1 MKRLALIGLV
11 ALLQGCATF
20 SFQNIKDQIPS
31 FWDDNQSRS
40 VIDIR
45 QSVEKLNCK
54 EPHAPQVK
62 VIKDNIQWFI
72 LYSDS
77 KGTKDVL
84 TLVKPM
90 ESTVDDF
97 YKRSLEKQGTE
108 IYCDIKKKILT
119 TQSSTVAKTVIGRF

>member
-1 MKRLALIGLV
+1 MKRLVLIGMV

-20 SFQNIKDQIPS
+20 SFQDIKDQIPS

-54 EPHAPQVK
+54 ELHAPQVK

-108 IYCDIKKKILT
+108 VYCDIKKKILI

>member
-1 MKRLALIGLV
+1 MKKLLLVGLV

-72 LYSDS
+72 LYSNS

-119 TQSSTVAKTVIGRF
+119 TQSSAVAKTVIGRF

>member
-1 MKRLALIGLV
+1 MKRLILIGLV

-54 EPHAPQVK
+54 EAHAAQVK
-62 VIKDNIQWFI
+62 VIKDNIQWFV
-72 LYSDS
+72 LYSES
-77 KGTKDVL
+77 KGTKDVI

-108 IYCDIKKKILT
+108 IYCDIKKKILI
-119 TQSSTVAKTVIGRF
+119 TQSSAVAKTVIGRF

>member
-1 MKRLALIGLV
+1 MKRLLVIGMV

-31 FWDDNQSRS
+31 FWDDNQSKS

-108 IYCDIKKKILT
+108 IYCDIKKKILI
-119 TQSSTVAKTVIGRF
+119 TQSSAVAKTVIGRF

>member
-1 MKRLALIGLV
+1 MKRLLVIGMV

-20 SFQNIKDQIPS
+20 SFQDIKDQIPS

-45 QSVEKLNCK
+45 QSIEKLNCK
-54 EPHAPQVK
+54 ELHAPQVK

-77 KGTKDVL
+77 KETKDVL

-108 IYCDIKKKILT
+108 IYCDIKKKILI
-119 TQSSTVAKTVIGRF
+119 TQSSAVAKTVIGRF

>member
-1 MKRLALIGLV
+1 MKRLLLIGMV
-11 ALLQGCATF
+11 ALLQGCASF
-20 SFQNIKDQIPS
+20 SLQTIKDKIPS

-54 EPHAPQVK
+54 EAHAPQVK
-62 VIKDNIQWFI
+62 VIKDNIQWFV
-72 LYSDS
+72 LYSES
-77 KGTKDVL
+77 KGTKDVI

-108 IYCDIKKKILT
+108 IYCDIKKKILI
-119 TQSSTVAKTVIGRF
+119 TQSSAVAKTVIGRF

>member
-1 MKRLALIGLV
+1 MKRLLVIGMV

-62 VIKDNIQWFI
+62 VIKDYIQWFV
-72 LYSDS
+72 LYSES

-108 IYCDIKKKILT
+108 IYCDIKKKILI

>member
-108 IYCDIKKKILT
+108 IYCDIKKKILI
-119 TQSSTVAKTVIGRF
+119 TQSSAVAKTVIGRF

>member
-1 MKRLALIGLV
+1 MKRLVLIGMV

-31 FWDDNQSRS
+31 FWDDNQSKS

-108 IYCDIKKKILT
+108 IYCDIKKKILI

>member
-54 EPHAPQVK
+54 EAHAAQVK

-108 IYCDIKKKILT
+108 IYCDIKKKILI
-119 TQSSTVAKTVIGRF
+119 TQSSAVAKTVIGRF

>member
-1 MKRLALIGLV
+1 MKRLVLIGLV

-54 EPHAPQVK
+54 EAHAAQVK

-108 IYCDIKKKILT
+108 IYCDIKKKILI
-119 TQSSTVAKTVIGRF
+119 TQSSAVAKTVIGRF

>member
-1 MKRLALIGLV
+1 MKKLLLVGLV

-119 TQSSTVAKTVIGRF
+119 TQSSAVAKTVIGRF

>member
-1 MKRLALIGLV
+1 MV

-20 SFQNIKDQIPS
+20 SFQDIKDQIPS

-108 IYCDIKKKILT
+108 IYCDIKKKILI

>member
-1 MKRLALIGLV
+1 MKKLLLVGMV

-108 IYCDIKKKILT
+108 IYCDIKKKILI
-119 TQSSTVAKTVIGRF
+119 TQSSAVAKTVIGRF

>member
-1 MKRLALIGLV
+1 MKRLLVIGMV

-54 EPHAPQVK
+54 ESHAPQVK
-62 VIKDNIQWFI
+62 VIKDNIQWFV
-72 LYSDS
+72 LYSES

-84 TLVKPM
+84 TLVRPM

-108 IYCDIKKKILT
+108 IYCDIKKKILI
-119 TQSSTVAKTVIGRF
+119 TQSSAVAKTVIGRF

>member
-1 MKRLALIGLV
+1 MKRLVLIGLV

-108 IYCDIKKKILT
+108 IYCDIKKKILI
-119 TQSSTVAKTVIGRF
+119 TQSSAVAKTVIGRF

>member
-1 MKRLALIGLV
+1 MKRLILIGLV
-11 ALLQGCATF
+11 ALLQGCASF
-20 SFQNIKDQIPS
+20 SFQSIKDQIPS

-45 QSVEKLNCK
+45 QSVEKLNFK
-54 EPHAPQVK
+54 ESHAAQVK
-62 VIKDNIQWFI
+62 VIKDNIQWFV

-77 KGTKDVL
+77 KGTKDVI

-108 IYCDIKKKILT
+108 IYCDIKKKILI

>member
-54 EPHAPQVK
+54 EPHAPQIK

-77 KGTKDVL
+77 KGTKDVI

-108 IYCDIKKKILT
+108 IYCDIKKKILI
-119 TQSSTVAKTVIGRF
+119 TQSSAVAKTVIGRF

>member
-11 ALLQGCATF
+11 VLLQGCASF

-54 EPHAPQVK
+54 ESHAPQVK

-108 IYCDIKKKILT
+108 IYCDIKKKILI
-119 TQSSTVAKTVIGRF
+119 TQSSAVAKTVIGRF

>member
-62 VIKDNIQWFI
+62 VIKDYIQWFV
-72 LYSDS
+72 LYSES

-108 IYCDIKKKILT
+108 IYCDIKKKILI
-119 TQSSTVAKTVIGRF
+119 TQSSAVAKTVIGRF

>member
-1 MKRLALIGLV
+1 MKKLLIVGMV

-20 SFQNIKDQIPS
+20 SFQDLKDQIPS
-31 FWDDNQSRS
+31 FWDANQSRS

-108 IYCDIKKKILT
+108 IYCDIKKKILI
-119 TQSSTVAKTVIGRF
+119 TQSSAVAKTVIGRF

>member
-1 MKRLALIGLV
+1 MKRLILIGLV

-54 EPHAPQVK
+54 EAHAAQVK
-62 VIKDNIQWFI
+62 VIKDNIQWFV
-72 LYSDS
+72 LYSES
-77 KGTKDVL
+77 KGTKDVI

-108 IYCDIKKKILT
+108 IYCDIKKKILI
-119 TQSSTVAKTVIGRF
+119 TQSSAVAKTVIGRY

>member
-1 MKRLALIGLV
+1 MKRLLVIGMV

-108 IYCDIKKKILT
+108 IYCDIKKKILI
-119 TQSSTVAKTVIGRF
+119 TQSSAVAKTVIGRF

>member
-1 MKRLALIGLV
+1 MKRLLVIGMV

-62 VIKDNIQWFI
+62 VIKDYIQWFV
-72 LYSDS
+72 LYSES

-108 IYCDIKKKILT
+108 IYCDIKKKILI
-119 TQSSTVAKTVIGRF
+119 TQSSAVAKTVIGRF

>member
-1 MKRLALIGLV
+1 MKRLVLIGLV

-54 EPHAPQVK
+54 EPHATQVK

-77 KGTKDVL
+77 KGTKDVI

-108 IYCDIKKKILT
+108 IYCDIKKKILI
-119 TQSSTVAKTVIGRF
+119 TQSSAVAKTVIGRF

>member
-72 LYSDS
+72 LYSES

-108 IYCDIKKKILT
+108 IYCDIKKKILI
-119 TQSSTVAKTVIGRF
+119 TQSSAVAKTVIGRF

>member
-1 MKRLALIGLV
+1 MKRLILIGLV

-54 EPHAPQVK
+54 ESHATQVK
-62 VIKDNIQWFI
+62 VIKDNIQWFV
-72 LYSDS
+72 LYSES
-77 KGTKDVL
+77 KGTKDVI

-108 IYCDIKKKILT
+108 IYCDIKKKILI
-119 TQSSTVAKTVIGRF
+119 TQSSAVAKTVIGRF

>member
-1 MKRLALIGLV
+1 MV
-11 ALLQGCATF
+11 VLLQGCATF
-20 SFQNIKDQIPS
+20 SFQDIKDQIPS

-54 EPHAPQVK
+54 ELHAPQVK

-108 IYCDIKKKILT
+108 IYCDIKKKILI
-119 TQSSTVAKTVIGRF
+119 TQSSAVAKTVIGRF

>member
-11 ALLQGCATF
+11 VLLQGCASF

-45 QSVEKLNCK
+45 QSVEILNCK
-54 EPHAPQVK
+54 ESHAPQVK

-108 IYCDIKKKILT
+108 IYCDIKKKILI
-119 TQSSTVAKTVIGRF
+119 TQSSAVAKTVIGRF

>member
-1 MKRLALIGLV
+1 MKKLLIVGMV

-20 SFQNIKDQIPS
+20 SFQDLKDQIPS
-31 FWDDNQSRS
+31 FWDANQSKS

-62 VIKDNIQWFI
+62 VIKDNIQWFV
-72 LYSDS
+72 LYSES

-84 TLVKPM
+84 NLIKPM

-97 YKRSLEKQGTE
+97 YKRSLEKQGSE
-108 IYCDIKKKILT
+108 MYCDIKKKILI

>member
-1 MKRLALIGLV
+1 MKRLLVIGMV
-11 ALLQGCATF
+11 ALLQGCASF

-62 VIKDNIQWFI
+62 VIKDNIQWFV
-72 LYSDS
+72 LYSES
-77 KGTKDVL
+77 KGTKDVI

-108 IYCDIKKKILT
+108 IYCDIKKKILI

>member
-1 MKRLALIGLV
+1 MKKLLLVGLV

-20 SFQNIKDQIPS
+20 SFQDIKDQIPS
-31 FWDDNQSRS
+31 FWDANQSKS

-54 EPHAPQVK
+54 ETHAPQVK

-72 LYSDS
+72 LYSES

>member
-20 SFQNIKDQIPS
+20 SFQDIKNQIPS

-54 EPHAPQVK
+54 EQHAPQVK

-84 TLVKPM
+84 VLVKPM

-119 TQSSTVAKTVIGRF
+119 TQSSAVAKTVIGRF

>member
-1 MKRLALIGLV
+1 MKRLVLIGLV
-11 ALLQGCATF
+11 VLLQGCATF
-20 SFQNIKDQIPS
+20 SFQSIKDQIPS

-54 EPHAPQVK
+54 EPHATQVK
-62 VIKDNIQWFI
+62 VIKDNIQWFV
-72 LYSDS
+72 LYSES
-77 KGTKDVL
+77 KGTKDVI

-108 IYCDIKKKILT
+108 IYCDIKKKILI
-119 TQSSTVAKTVIGRF
+119 TQSSAVAKTVIGRF

>member
-1 MKRLALIGLV
+1 MKKLLLVGLI
-11 ALLQGCATF
+11 ALLQGCTTF

-108 IYCDIKKKILT
+108 IYCDIKKKILI
-119 TQSSTVAKTVIGRF
+119 TQSSAVAKTVIGRF

>member
-1 MKRLALIGLV
+1 MKKLLVVGLV

-20 SFQNIKDQIPS
+20 SFQDIKDQIPS
-31 FWDDNQSRS
+31 FWDANQSKS

-72 LYSDS
+72 LYSES

-97 YKRSLEKQGTE
+97 YKRSLEKQGSE
-108 IYCDIKKKILT
+108 MYCDIKKKILI
-119 TQSSTVAKTVIGRF
+119 TQSSVVAKTVIGRF